1 MVNDNIREYALKL
14 LKRKNYFI
22 KELYLKLLNKY
33 PQDDVSKV
41 IKELIKRDLLNDK
54 LLMEMKIYFFLHIKL
69 YGRKYMFNYF
79 LNKGLSENLVKYLLS
94 KYSDEVF
101 INNMN
106 KLVQT
111 MLKKGKNEVYI
122 VNYLLRKGYSDDEI
136 KKICNVHYIS

>member
-79 LNKGLSENLVKYLLS
+79 LDKGLSENLVKYLLS

-106 KLVQT
+106 KLIQT

-136 KKICNVHYIS
+136 KKICNVYYIS

>member
-79 LNKGLSENLVKYLLS
+79 LDKGLSENLVKYLLS

-106 KLVQT
+106 KLIQT

-136 KKICNVHYIS
+136 KKICNIYYIS

>member
-1 MVNDNIREYALKL
+1 MVNDDIREYALKL

-79 LNKGLSENLVKYLLS
+79 LDKGLSENLVKYLLS

-106 KLVQT
+106 KLIQT

-136 KKICNVHYIS
+136 KKICNIYYIS